1 MRNCD
6 FFSASEEFMDDL
18 AKSFLRDMIL
28 TEENLVLGR
37 WPLNQ
42 HSEILPKWKAQN
54 KALDFN
60 NTQNKMLG
68 CWF

>member
-42 HSEILPKWKAQN
+42 HSEILPK
-54 KALDFN
+54 
-60 NTQNKMLG
+60 
-68 CWF
+68 